1 MTFFCNLYKIILE
14 MTLAQKKIFLALRLL
29 QTENKE
35 ILKAVDLLFEQENE
49 NYELTLAQKNELD
62 KRLKS
67 IEDGTAKFFTWEE
80 AKKRILKK

>member
-1 MTFFCNLYKIILE
+1 

>member
-1 MTFFCNLYKIILE
+1 MYKIILE